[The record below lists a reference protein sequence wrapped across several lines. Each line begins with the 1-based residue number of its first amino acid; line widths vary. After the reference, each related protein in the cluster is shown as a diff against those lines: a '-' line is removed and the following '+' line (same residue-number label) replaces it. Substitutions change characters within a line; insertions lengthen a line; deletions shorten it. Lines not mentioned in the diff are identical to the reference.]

1 MKDLLLEKGTQTH
14 YLTNPCYY
22 SSARAQAT
30 KIIMVRP
37 PWLVALLLVSSALY
51 FYVMSLFHLSV
62 NVPSSTARS
71 EVTCPQA
78 HWLVQSAVTA
88 KDKEEDARIPSSHN
102 NDDNNFGNA
111 QRHANTYEAAWWL
124 EDTEYPGWFDRTFV
138 NAESDRRY
146 DAIRDITQLE
156 RKQRKNQRRKG
167 SLKTHFH
174 PICGHYRFNET
185 LLPTVSVIITVQD
198 EVPGWLTTTVQSVLA
213 RTPPHLLQDVIVVDD
228 NGNENSNNDTAF
240 MKLELAALRRLPS
253 VQVIQND
260 ERQGC
265 AKARLIGAKT
275 ATGDVLY
282 FTDSHIEMISS
293 TWYQHLVLPIL
304 ENPRTMAIQAIEVIS
319 DAGDRDYYIP
329 GDASHGIFD
338 KGLMFR
344 WLQQGFDTWNGTNVI
359 KKNKFG
365 QLAELPSNR
374 HPYETPMGPGALFA
388 MRRDEFWR
396 LGGYD
401 EGNVVW
407 GAENIE
413 LGLKTWMCGGRVLMV
428 PCSRAGHMFRVKRKR
443 TAAEWLVP
451 DTLANKTG
459 CFIANATTEKWK
471 RMSVPTKLT
480 NRNSLR
486 VVELWVGDHPA
497 REQYYEK
504 HLEVSRDNLPP
515 EWKQYVDE
523 LQTDPTF
530 LKQKQLQKENKC
542 RDFAWYDRNVLMKL
556 VGRHNPWN

>member
-1 MKDLLLEKGTQTH
+1 
-14 YLTNPCYY
+14 
-22 SSARAQAT
+22 
-30 KIIMVRP
+30 MVRP
-37 PWLVALLLVSSALY
+37 PWLVVFLLVSSALY
-51 FYVMSLFHLSV
+51 FYIMSLFHLSA
-62 NVPSSTARS
+62 NVPSSMARS
-71 EVTCPQA
+71 EADCPKA
-78 HWLVQSAVTA
+78 HWLTQSAVAATEE
-88 KDKEEDARIPSSHN
+88 KKGNEEDEIIASSLNSNTN
-102 NDDNNFGNA
+102 NDKV
-111 QRHANTYEAAWWL
+111 HTNTYEAAWWL
-124 EDTEYPGWFDRTFV
+124 EETEYPGWFDRTFV
-138 NAESDRRY
+138 NHKSDKRY
-146 DAIRDITQLE
+146 HAVRDITQLE

-174 PICGHYRFNET
+174 PICGHYRFNDT

-213 RTPPHLLQDVIVVDD
+213 RTPPYLLQEVIVVDD
-228 NGNENSNNDTAF
+228 NGIKNINDATDA
-240 MKLELAALRRLPS
+240 MKQELAALRKLPG

-265 AKARLIGAKT
+265 AKARLSGAKE
-275 ATGDVLY
+275 ATGEVLY

-293 TWYQHLVLPIL
+293 TWYQHLVLPIV
-304 ENPRTMAIQAIEVIS
+304 ENPRTMAIQHIDVIS
-319 DAGDRDYYIP
+319 DEGDPDYYIP
-329 GDASHGIFD
+329 GDASYGMFD
-338 KGLMFR
+338 KGLMYR
-344 WLQQGFDTWNGTNVI
+344 WLQKGFDTWNGTNVI

-365 QLAELPSNR
+365 LLAKLPSNR

-443 TAAEWLVP
+443 TAAQWLVP
-451 DTLANKTG
+451 DALANKTG
-459 CFIANATTEKWK
+459 CFIANATTTKWK
-471 RMSVPTKLT
+471 RMSVPSKLT

-497 REQYYEK
+497 RDQYYEK

-523 LQTDPTF
+523 LRTDPTF
-530 LKQKQLQKENKC
+530 LRQKMLQKENKC

-556 VGRHNPWN
+556 IGMHNPWY